1 MNLVTRVTNP
11 SSPCQENGSPVL
23 GQRQVLAMAVTT
35 GVTVA
40 NLYYNQPILAEIAAS
55 LGVREVEA
63 GYLPVLT
70 QAAYAVGLFFLAP
83 LGDMIDR
90 KRLVLVLQGLLCLS
104 LAAITFVRTLPLLYV
119 ASFFIGLLSVS
130 VQIILPMAAALAA
143 SNAKGKVVGT
153 VFTGTLIGI
162 LSARIVAGY
171 LADWAGWRSVY
182 GTSAALVLMATC
194 LFAAMLPRQTP
205 HHTGHY
211 GALLESTLLQLKRV
225 PLVRVALVGA
235 LIFGLF
241 CSFWTALTFHLSGPP
256 FDYNSD
262 RIGLFGLL
270 AIAGA
275 VAASIFGRLAD
286 KRHPLRIQ
294 ILTVSLIVVS
304 VLCLLLWPHNIP
316 ALAIAVFLLDIGVQA
331 TQVNNLAQIYGLDET
346 AHSRINTVY
355 MTTMFLGGAVGT
367 YGGVLA
373 WNFGGWPLVCGQ
385 LLLWAGLALA
395 LLLFRLYSERD
406 QRA

>member
-1 MNLVTRVTNP
+1 MNLVTKVTNS
-11 SSPCQENGSPVL
+11 SSPCQEDGSPVL
-23 GQRQVLAMAVTT
+23 RRGQVLAMALTT

-40 NLYYNQPILAEIAAS
+40 NLYYNQPILAEIATS
-55 LGVREVEA
+55 LGAREVEA

-90 KRLVLVLQGLLCLS
+90 KKLVLILQGLLCLS
-104 LAAITFVRTLPLLYV
+104 LVGITFVHTLRLLYV
-119 ASFFIGLLSVS
+119 ASFFIGLFSVS

-143 SNAKGKVVGT
+143 SDAKGKVVGT

-162 LSARIVAGY
+162 LAARIVSGY
-171 LADWAGWRSVY
+171 LADWAGWRCVY
-182 GTSAALVLMATC
+182 GVSAALVLMATG
-194 LFAAMLPRQTP
+194 LFAAMLPRQAP

-211 GALLESTLLQLKRV
+211 GTLLESTFLQLKRV
-225 PLVRVALVGA
+225 PLLRVALVGA

-241 CSFWTALTFHLSGPP
+241 CSFWTTLTFHLSGSP
-256 FDYNSD
+256 FNYNSD

-275 VAASIFGRLAD
+275 MAASIFGRLAD

-294 ILTVSLIVVS
+294 VLTVSLIVVS
-304 VLCLLLWPHNIP
+304 VTCLLLWPQNVP

-331 TQVNNLAQIYGLDET
+331 TQVNNLTQIYGLDET

-355 MTTMFLGGAVGT
+355 MTTMFLGGAAGT

-373 WNFGGWPLVCGQ
+373 WNFGGWPLVCCQ
-385 LLLWAGLALA
+385 LFLWAALALA
-395 LLLFRLYSERD
+395 LLLFRLRSEKE
-406 QRA
+406 RA

>member
-1 MNLVTRVTNP
+1 
-11 SSPCQENGSPVL
+11 
-23 GQRQVLAMAVTT
+23 MAVTT

-162 LSARIVAGY
+162 LAARIVSGY

-182 GTSAALVLMATC
+182 GASA
-194 LFAAMLPRQTP
+194 
-205 HHTGHY
+205 
-211 GALLESTLLQLKRV
+211 
-225 PLVRVALVGA
+225 
-235 LIFGLF
+235 
-241 CSFWTALTFHLSGPP
+241 
-256 FDYNSD
+256 
-262 RIGLFGLL
+262 
-270 AIAGA
+270 
-275 VAASIFGRLAD
+275 
-286 KRHPLRIQ
+286 
-294 ILTVSLIVVS
+294 
-304 VLCLLLWPHNIP
+304 
-316 ALAIAVFLLDIGVQA
+316 
-331 TQVNNLAQIYGLDET
+331 
-346 AHSRINTVY
+346 
-355 MTTMFLGGAVGT
+355 
-367 YGGVLA
+367 
-373 WNFGGWPLVCGQ
+373 
-385 LLLWAGLALA
+385 
-395 LLLFRLYSERD
+395 
-406 QRA
+406 

>member
-1 MNLVTRVTNP
+1 MNLVTKVTSP
-11 SSPCQENGSPVL
+11 SSRCQEDGSPVL
-23 GQRQVLAMAVTT
+23 SQGQVLAMALTT

-55 LGVREVEA
+55 LGAKEVEA

-90 KRLVLVLQGLLCLS
+90 KKLVLILQGMLCLS
-104 LAAITFVRTLPLLYV
+104 LAGITFVHTLPLLYV
-119 ASFFIGLLSVS
+119 ASFFIGLFSVS

-143 SNAKGKVVGT
+143 RNAKGKVVGM

-162 LSARIVAGY
+162 LAARIVSGY

-182 GTSAALVLMATC
+182 GVSAALVLMATG
-194 LFAAMLPRQTP
+194 LFAVMLPRQTP

-211 GALLESTLLQLKRV
+211 GALLESTLRQLKRA
-225 PLVRVALVGA
+225 PLMRVALVGA

-241 CSFWTALTFHLSGPP
+241 CSFWTTLTFHLSGSP
-256 FDYNSD
+256 FNYNSD

-275 VAASIFGRLAD
+275 MAASVFGRLAD

-294 ILTVSLIVVS
+294 LLTVSLIVVS
-304 VLCLLLWPHNIP
+304 VLCLLLWPHNVA

-355 MTTMFLGGAVGT
+355 MTTMFLGGAAGT

-373 WNFGGWPLVCGQ
+373 WNFGGWTLVCYQ

-395 LLLFRLYSERD
+395 LLLFRLRSEGER
-406 QRA
+406 RT

>member
-1 MNLVTRVTNP
+1 MNLVTKVTSP
-11 SSPCQENGSPVL
+11 SSPCQEDGRPVL
-23 GQRQVLAMAVTT
+23 RQGQVLAMALTT

-55 LGVREVEA
+55 LGIKEVEA

-90 KRLVLVLQGLLCLS
+90 KKLVLILQGMLCLS
-104 LAAITFVRTLPLLYV
+104 LAGITFVHTLPLLFV
-119 ASFFIGLLSVS
+119 ASFFIGLFSVS

-143 SNAKGKVVGT
+143 GNAKGKVVGT

-162 LSARIVAGY
+162 LAARIISGY

-182 GTSAALVLMATC
+182 GGSAVFVLMATC
-194 LFAAMLPRQTP
+194 LFAAMLPRQAP
-205 HHTGHY
+205 HHAGHY
-211 GALLESTLLQLKRV
+211 GALLESTLLQLKRA

-241 CSFWTALTFHLSGPP
+241 CSFWTALTFHLSSSP
-256 FDYNSD
+256 FNYNSD

-275 VAASIFGRLAD
+275 MAASIFGRLAD
-286 KRHPLRIQ
+286 KRRPLRIQ
-294 ILTVSLIVVS
+294 VLTVSLIVVS
-304 VLCLLLWPHNIP
+304 VLCALIWPHNVP
-316 ALAIAVFLLDIGVQA
+316 ALAFAVFLLDIGVQA

-355 MTTMFLGGAVGT
+355 MTTMFLGGAAGT

-373 WNFGGWPLVCGQ
+373 WNFGGWPLVCCQ
-385 LLLWAGLALA
+385 LLLWAGLAFA
-395 LLLFRLYSERD
+395 LLLFRLYAERD
-406 QRA
+406 QHA